1 MAGAGSGAVDFCAA
15 TASASY
21 GAPEP
26 CRCLV
31 ASGPVVLPTLRSS
44 SDAIL
49 CSLST
54 MLVSPSSV
62 ALGLLNNSAE
72 TAASRQHAL
81 SRQSGP
87 REYADGLARWQRVA
101 ALAPRELPSR
111 DAPLSR
117 WSSSVRQRSESSVAC
132 LAFVYLATTG
142 FYSMCRYE
150 L

>member
-1 MAGAGSGAVDFCAA
+1 MVDWCWSVESQSEWCSRARRAVAGAGSGAV
-15 TASASY
+15 
-21 GAPEP
+21 AP
-26 CRCLV
+26 
-31 ASGPVVLPTLRSS
+31 A
-44 SDAIL
+44 
-49 CSLST
+49 ST
-54 MLVSPSSV
+54 MLVSPSSI
-62 ALGLLNNSAE
+62 ALNSAE